1 MVTPLNLRANV
12 LFEFERIAKGT
23 LNMNLAVHDLNKS
36 CTIREDSHKKSVFL
50 VVGPLKGVG

>member
-36 CTIREDSHKKSVFL
+36 CTVREDTHKKSVFFS
-50 VVGPLKGVG
+50 VRTT